1 MRAFTVDV
9 AAAALGVE
17 RKFLD
22 NLLSRHHFGD
32 GPGAHGSSGDPAPP
46 PRRQGRRRR
55 LTSPMVA
62 ELAVAIT
69 LARELG
75 VPLAA
80 ALHLAAALRPDG
92 RVVRGALTL
101 TIDRPALER
110 ALAQRLAIALE
121 GVREPRRGRPPRR
134 GA

>member
-22 NLLSRHHFGD
+22 NLLSRHPLGD
-32 GPGAHGSSGDPAPP
+32 DPAVSGSAGEPATP

-62 ELAVAIT
+62 HLAVAIT
-69 LARELG
+69 LARELE

-80 ALHLAAALRPDG
+80 ALHLAAALRPEG

-101 TIDRPALER
+101 TLDRPALER
-110 ALAQRLAIALE
+110 ALAQRLAVALE